1 MKTMLDMLRERLPEG
16 LEITK
21 IKNRANSSQI
31 QLRFR
36 YQGIETCGTLQ
47 KACAPG
53 CAEQNCDFA
62 ICSAMMSIALRMG
75 NRSMADCWHEKLHP
89 KERIRSGQTV
99 HVVRNQSLHQH
110 LVGQSFFRDNCRMC
124 CIAAHE
130 DAILILQYGG
140 DGQPANYVVCHHPEL
155 NHDTLIWGAG
165 DYFTIRN
172 YENCGR
178 SNPMSDALTDAMERL
193 MGSTLLEFHY
203 DPIENEPDNQS
214 VYVIVRGKLESDD
227 LKEIEDSISSYLEA
241 TGEYGFEQLVE
252 NVMHAHSSV
261 SFRIIRP
268 KHTFHI

>member
-1 MKTMLDMLRERLPEG
+1 MKTMPDMLRARLPEE

-21 IKNRANSSQI
+21 V
-31 QLRFR
+31 
-36 YQGIETCGTLQ
+36 
-47 KACAPG
+47 
-53 CAEQNCDFA
+53 
-62 ICSAMMSIALRMG
+62 
-75 NRSMADCWHEKLHP
+75 
-89 KERIRSGQTV
+89 KERASPERT
-99 HVVRNQSLHQH
+99 VRNQSPHQH
-110 LVGQSFFRDNCRMC
+110 LVGQSFFRDGCRMC

-130 DAILILQYGG
+130 DAILILQHGG

-155 NHDTLIWGAG
+155 DHGTLIWGAG

-178 SNPMSDALTDAMERL
+178 SNPMSDALADAMERL
-193 MGSTLLEFHY
+193 LGSTLLEFHY
-203 DPIENEPDNQS
+203 DPIEDEPDNQS
-214 VYVIVRGKLESDD
+214 VYVIVRGKFEADD

-268 KHTFHI
+268 EHTFHI